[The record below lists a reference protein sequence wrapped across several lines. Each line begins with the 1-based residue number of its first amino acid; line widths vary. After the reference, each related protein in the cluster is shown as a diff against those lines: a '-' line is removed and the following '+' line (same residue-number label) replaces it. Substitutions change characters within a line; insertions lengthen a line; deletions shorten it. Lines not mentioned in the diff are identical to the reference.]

1 MIKHSIIT
9 LLISGCFLFSGV
21 AMAVGSSQQSGSQ
34 PTPKQIN
41 AINGKLFQD
50 LSEQVFF
57 RLRDICE
64 GRYVCDCIKNK
75 QQQTEV
81 ALGDDYLIVKAVCKN
96 ASH

>member
-1 MIKHSIIT
+1 MIKRTMIT
-9 LLISGCFLFSGV
+9 LLISAGFLFSS
-21 AMAVGSSQQSGSQ
+21 AAFAAEASNQ
-34 PTPKQIN
+34 PTPKQVN

-57 RLRDICE
+57 RLRNICE